1 MASVIDEKEY
11 LVYTLDHDPEIN
23 KKKYGTYSIEEILQ
37 AVKTLNKQ
45 EKNSTYSIKEIL
57 EAVKALHE
65 QN

>member
-1 MASVIDEKEY
+1 MYSVIDETEY
-11 LVYTLDHDPEIN
+11 PVYTLDSDPEME
-23 KKKYGTYSIEEILQ
+23 KKKHGTYPTEEILQ

-57 EAVKALHE
+57 EAVEALHE